1 MPKDRLSSCGGIGNS
16 MISAV
21 GIDIAEVARM
31 KQAVE
36 RWGDHFLDKIFTP
49 SEIAFCQGRANRYQA
64 LAARFAC
71 KEAVSKCLGTGF
83 RRGVSPKMIEI
94 VDNERSRPT
103 VRLHGRAAEVG
114 AGFRFHLSLSHERNF
129 VVALAVM
136 EEMESRAE
144 P

>member
-1 MPKDRLSSCGGIGNS
+1 
-16 MISAV
+16 MIVSI

-36 RWGDHFLDKIFTP
+36 RWGQHFLEKVFTP
-49 SEIAFCQGRANRYQA
+49 SEISFCQNRANRYQA

-94 VDNERSRPT
+94 VDNEHSRPM
-103 VRLHGRAAEVG
+103 VLLHGRAAQAG
-114 AGFRFHLSLSHERNF
+114 AGCRFHLSLSHERSM
-129 VVALAVM
+129 VVAVAVM
-136 EEMESRAE
+136 EAYKSKDKKTRKGDAR
-144 P
+144 

>member
-1 MPKDRLSSCGGIGNS
+1 
-16 MISAV
+16 MIVSV
-21 GIDIAEVARM
+21 GIDIAEVPRM

-36 RWGDHFLDKIFTP
+36 RWGEAFIAKVFTE
-49 SEIAFCQGRANRYQA
+49 SEAEFCRGRANRYQA

-83 RRGVSPKMIEI
+83 RRGVTPRMIEI

-114 AGFRFHLSLSHERNF
+114 AGHRFHLSLSHERAL
-129 VVALAVM
+129 VVAVAVM
-136 EEMESRAE
+136 ERTRKSKQNDKGRTT
-144 P
+144 

>member
-1 MPKDRLSSCGGIGNS
+1 
-16 MISAV
+16 MIAAV

-36 RWGDHFLDKIFTP
+36 RWGDHFLEKVFTP
-49 SEIAFCQGRANRYQA
+49 PEIAFCRSRANRYQA

-94 VDNERSRPT
+94 VDNEHSRPT
-103 VRLHGRAAEVG
+103 VRLSGRAAEIG
-114 AGFRFHLSLSHERNF
+114 AGCRFQLSLSHERSL
-129 VVALAVM
+129 VVAVAVM
-136 EEMESRAE
+136 ERARGRKRKTMKGRIK
-144 P
+144 

>member
-1 MPKDRLSSCGGIGNS
+1 
-16 MISAV
+16 MISSI

-36 RWGDHFLDKIFTP
+36 RWGDHFLDKVFTP
-49 SEIAFCQGRANRYQA
+49 SEIAFCRNRANRYQA

-83 RRGVSPKMIEI
+83 RRGVNPKMIEI

-103 VRLHGRAAEVG
+103 VRLYGRAAEFG
-114 AGFRFHLSLSHERNF
+114 RGYRFHLSLSHERNY
-129 VVALAVM
+129 VVAVAMM
-136 EEMESRAE
+136 ERIPESE
-144 P
+144 NN